1 MSGRINF
8 STNTIKDINFLDKV
22 KFNILLEEGDIF
34 IQNLKTTFKDSVI
47 INLKDTQLI
56 VDDNKLKFAGYITLD
71 FIDANSFYSHYQ
83 ISRADRKNIKNIN
96 FAFLFNLDDKVI
108 EKT

>member
-56 VDDNKLKFAGYITLD
+56 VDDNKLKFAGYILWILLMLIVFIRIIRLAGLTEKILKILTLR
-71 FIDANSFYSHYQ
+71 FYL
-83 ISRADRKNIKNIN
+83 ILMIK
-96 FAFLFNLDDKVI
+96 L
-108 EKT
+108 